1 MWLSNQY
8 YLTITTTTAHTHT
21 YKISIFLLD
30 STFSLQLTQRE
41 AAGHF
46 LLSLSF
52 DKNEEKE
59 EKLVKLVKMSPSVS
73 FRPSMTLIK
82 DSSR

>member
-1 MWLSNQY
+1 M
-8 YLTITTTTAHTHT
+8 HT

-41 AAGHF
+41 ATGHF

-52 DKNEEKE
+52 DKKEEKE

-73 FRPSMTLIK
+73 FRPSMTLIR
-82 DSSR
+82 DSIR